1 MMVFMMVFQVVDG
14 GRMGFVGGGGVS
26 PGSVAGAR
34 GAKVS
39 CPMSSIMSESV
50 DPVALGLE
58 EVRSG
63 VGQGSP
69 ATAASRL
76 SPIAEV

>member
-1 MMVFMMVFQVVDG
+1 MVDG
-14 GRMGFVGGGGVS
+14 GGMGLVGGGGGGGVS
-26 PGSVAGAR
+26 PGSVAGTM

-69 ATAASRL
+69 AMAASRL
-76 SPIAEV
+76 SPIAKV

>member
-1 MMVFMMVFQVVDG
+1 
-14 GRMGFVGGGGVS
+14 MGLVGGEEVS
-26 PGSVAGAR
+26 LGSVVGAR

-39 CPMSSIMSESV
+39 CPMSSVMSESV
-50 DPVALGLE
+50 DPVALGLG

-69 ATAASRL
+69 VMAASRL
-76 SPIAEV
+76 SPIAKV

>member
-1 MMVFMMVFQVVDG
+1 MGLVE
-14 GRMGFVGGGGVS
+14 GRGVS
-26 PGSVAGAR
+26 LGSVVGAR

-50 DPVALGLE
+50 DPVVLGLE

-69 ATAASRL
+69 AMVASRL
-76 SPIAEV
+76 SPIAKV